1 MAERLQ
7 ILNRTIRGWINY
19 FSISAMKDKME
30 KIDAHLRTMLRKVIW
45 KQWKTPQERTWG
57 QRKLGVDN
65 DLANSRHTAETAM
78 NGW

>member
-45 KQWKTPQERTWG
+45 KQWKTPQERT
-57 QRKLGVDN
+57 
-65 DLANSRHTAETAM
+65 
-78 NGW
+78 